1 MSQNTIFRWQGGTL
15 QRSDDDAGAG
25 RLEVADSWLVTDG
38 RALAIGLHRERFLLG
53 IETRGFPHLLQE
65 AELFWDATVST
76 IPSAGDWFPRV
87 ELRSG
92 GPTPELMLRLRVA
105 PARSDSVV
113 VATFA
118 GDDPRDVPTVK
129 GPDLDALAAARE
141 SVAPAGEAI
150 LLTADAFVV
159 EGAYSGLLWWRG
171 SILCAP
177 LTEFERIDS
186 VTVRSVLA
194 LAAALGVETFD
205 EAVTPSE
212 LDGVELWSLSA
223 LHGPRIV
230 TRWIDGP
237 ALAEL
242 PGRLK
247 TWRARL
253 GALRQPL

>member
-1 MSQNTIFRWQGGTL
+1 MSQNTIFRWQADALTPT
-15 QRSDDDAGAG
+15 DDDATSTPI
-25 RLEVADSWLVTDG
+25 EVADSWLVSEG
-38 RALAIGLHRERFLLG
+38 RTLAIGLHRERFLLG
-53 IETRGFPHLLQE
+53 IESRGFPHLLQAAE
-65 AELFWDATVST
+65 AFWDAALAT
-76 IPSAGDWFPRV
+76 IPRDGDWFPRV

-92 GPTPELMLRLRVA
+92 AGNPELVLRLRTA
-105 PARSDSVV
+105 PARTDSVV

-118 GDDPRDVPTVK
+118 GEDPRSEPTIK
-129 GPDLDALAAARE
+129 GPDLEVLAAARA
-141 SVAPAGEAI
+141 SVAPAGEAV

-171 SILCAP
+171 KILCGP
-177 LTEFERIDS
+177 LSEFERIDS

-194 LAAALGVETFD
+194 LAAALGIETFD

-237 ALAEL
+237 GLAEL

-247 TWRARL
+247 MWRARL